1 MQVDSLLS
9 NGWNT
14 PMHNKQLLE
23 MVTAGA
29 CIVIPAWEATMPGTD
44 AKQAE
49 GLSFQLA
56 SGMSLDR
63 SLQLMPDILLR
74 IECKRKNESC
84 HEDL

>member
-1 MQVDSLLS
+1 MVLPMQVDSLLS

-29 CIVIPAWEATMPGTD
+29 CMVIPAWEATVSGTD

-49 GLSFQLA
+49 SLSFQLA
-56 SGMSLDR
+56 SGIILD
-63 SLQLMPDILLR
+63 
-74 IECKRKNESC
+74 
-84 HEDL
+84 